1 MTCIWL
7 RLKCGFKFIDLKI
20 SCSAIFLVDMK
31 NSFSSVDRSLR
42 SGRSNILDFA
52 HRFRSGM
59 VMVSTNRARC
69 GGLGL
74 RPFEALPFLEYSMIR
89 RITGVIE
96 VDYVPGVILHEE
108 K

>member
-1 MTCIWL
+1 
-7 RLKCGFKFIDLKI
+7 
-20 SCSAIFLVDMK
+20 
-31 NSFSSVDRSLR
+31 
-42 SGRSNILDFA
+42 
-52 HRFRSGM
+52 
-59 VMVSTNRARC
+59 MVSTNRARC

-74 RPFEALPFLEYSMIR
+74 RPFEGLPFLEYSMIR